1 MVVLQQLFTFP
12 EEIVRIFVK
21 PTDKVLSIA
30 VNSINIYAV
39 AFVVTGVN
47 MVLGAFFQ
55 SVEEAKYSFIIA
67 ICRGLLLVSV
77 AVIILPIFMGIN
89 GVWVSVPVAEA
100 ITFIIGIML
109 TLKMRTRK
117 I

>member
-1 MVVLQQLFTFP
+1 M
-12 EEIVRIFVK
+12 
-21 PTDKVLSIA
+21 
-30 VNSINIYAV
+30 
-39 AFVVTGVN
+39 
-47 MVLGAFFQ
+47 
-55 SVEEAKYSFIIA
+55 
-67 ICRGLLLVSV
+67 SV